1 MCYTFLMNQQPY
13 ILFLLSSARVL
24 QLRDGTGIPT
34 GFWAEELVVPW
45 NLLKNSGWTL
55 SIGTL
60 DGSIPIVDPESLDP
74 ANLNHDLQKAS
85 ELAKQITCIPELEH
99 PVSLQSLQAGQLDL
113 MQGVFIPGGNGPLMD
128 LAKSVDVAR
137 LLQHCRDHHKVLA
150 TLCHGSA
157 ALLATAHDHSDP
169 PFSGNPVTCFSAA
182 EEAATALAGRWP
194 YTLEEHLRN
203 AGFLV
208 SVGESWQSHV
218 VDDAQILS
226 GQNPASAATL
236 TEAFIQRLFFQT
248 NKEKQQ

>member
-1 MCYTFLMNQQPY
+1 MNQQPY

-74 ANLNHDLQKAS
+74 ANLNHDSQKAS

-99 PVSLQSLQAGQLDL
+99 PVSLQSL
-113 MQGVFIPGGNGPLMD
+113 
-128 LAKSVDVAR
+128 
-137 LLQHCRDHHKVLA
+137 
-150 TLCHGSA
+150 
-157 ALLATAHDHSDP
+157 HSDP

-226 GQNPASAATL
+226 GQNPASAAAL

-248 NKEKQQ
+248 NKENRQ

>member
-1 MCYTFLMNQQPY
+1 MNQQPY

-45 NLLKNSGWTL
+45 NLLKKSGWTL
-55 SIGTL
+55 AIGTL

-74 ANLNHDLQKAS
+74 ANLNHDSQKAS

-99 PVSLQSLQAGQLDL
+99 PVSLQGTQAGQLDL
-113 MQGVFIPGGNGPLMD
+113 MQGLFIPGGNGPLMD
-128 LAKSVDVAR
+128 LAKSADVAR

-157 ALLATAHDHSDP
+157 ALLATAHDQSEP
-169 PFSGNPVTCFSAA
+169 PFSGNRITCFSAD

-226 GQNPASAATL
+226 GQNPASAAAL
-236 TEAFIQRLFFQT
+236 TEAFIQRLLFQT